1 VTVKI
6 LDEYQRTAIYW
17 PPTKSVIIK
26 APPGHGKT
34 FVMARRIE
42 YILQSGFIR
51 TPQKILGLTF
61 TNAAAGEM
69 MDDIRIQLS
78 LTQQS
83 LVRVM
88 TFHSFC
94 YKVLHAYGNLIGLD
108 RNFVILGELQQQKIL
123 GSIFSTIIGVPPD
136 ADAVKKC
143 QEAYQELVKEK
154 LLKMNPDYTH
164 PTQQQILDQAIIEYD
179 KKMGSNL
186 VDYNHLLKKTIVLF
200 ETTPEILVWYRSTF
214 RYILVDEFQDTNP
227 LQLKLL
233 SLLVNGDYS
242 HPSTLPNSHVFILT
256 DPEQAIFRFQ
266 GATPEN
272 IEIAKDKFKC
282 EEMSLHVNYRTNNPK
297 IIALTKRMRKE
308 PYTEP
313 AEKIPFFI
321 SQSPK
326 EEAQLI
332 LTKIKQHPGALHD
345 ICVIAQSSYNFEEL
359 KSVFEEQ
366 SIPFV
371 FVPDYKAK
379 SVEMKYGA
387 IFDSIGQIVVAK
399 NSNGKLT
406 SKLLKIFEDGFQDW
420 RKDEVLIALFDLAMN
435 FERSVTGNS
444 LSEKARQFYND
455 IFIEINWGNLL
466 RKRVR
471 NKVFL
476 STIHGVKG
484 LQFPQ
489 VHFIGLVNYE
499 HIHSNICYPCNG
511 GKEFSKFITALK
523 EPFSTLYV
531 GASRAQEELFLYGVR
546 KNRKNKNRNLI
557 CLLSYLRDVINVPQD
572 IPICGQAYRSPRK

>member
-1 VTVKI
+1 MTKKI
-6 LDEYQRTAIYW
+6 LDDYQKTAIYW

-42 YILQSGFIR
+42 YILHSGFSR
-51 TPQKILGLTF
+51 APHKILGLTF

-78 LTQQS
+78 LEQQS

-94 YKVLHAYGNLIGLD
+94 YKVLHAYGNIIGLN
-108 RNFVILGELQQQKIL
+108 RNFVILGELQQRKIL
-123 GSIFSTIIGVPPD
+123 ASIFSAILGVPSEN
-136 ADAVKKC
+136 DAVKKSL
-143 QEAYQELVKEK
+143 EAYQESVKEK
-154 LLKMNPDYTH
+154 FLKMNAEYIH
-164 PTQQQILDQAIIEYD
+164 PTQQQILDQAIIEY
-179 KKMGSNL
+179 KKKLGSNQ
-186 VDYNHLLKKTIVLF
+186 VDYNDLLKKTVALF
-200 ETTPEILVWYRSTF
+200 ETTPEILDWYRSTF
-214 RYILVDEFQDTNP
+214 RYILVDEFQDTNL

-233 SLLVNGDYS
+233 SLLVNGDSS
-242 HPSTLPNSHVFILT
+242 HPSSLPDAHVYILT

-272 IEIAKDKFKC
+272 IEIAKEKFKC
-282 EEMSLHVNYRTNNPK
+282 EELSLHINYRSSNPN

-308 PYTEP
+308 PYTETV
-313 AEKIPFFI
+313 EKIPFFV

-332 LTKIKQHPGALHD
+332 ITKIKEHSGALHD
-345 ICVIAQSSYNFEEL
+345 ICVIAQSSYNFEEIKAVL
-359 KSVFEEQ
+359 EEQ

-371 FVPDYKAK
+371 FVPDFKAK
-379 SVEMKYGA
+379 SVEIKYGA
-387 IFDSIGQIVVAK
+387 IFDSISQMVVAT
-399 NSNGKLT
+399 NSKGKLT
-406 SKLLKIFEDGFQDW
+406 SKIQKILEDGFQGW
-420 RKDEVLIALFDLAMN
+420 RKDEVLSALFDLAMN
-435 FERSVTGNS
+435 FERSVTGNN

-489 VHFIGLVNYE
+489 VHLIGLVNYE

-511 GKEFSKFITALK
+511 GKEFKKFITALK

-531 GASRAQEELFLYGVR
+531 GASRAQEELFLYAVR
-546 KNRKNKNRNLI
+546 KNRNNKNRNLI

-572 IPICGQAYRSPRK
+572 IPICGQAYRSPR